1 MSKSRNKSS
10 MFTSAW
16 HLSSLVFCPAILMS
30 FRCHPVTKAFSPA
43 AFSGLHFHH
52 RPVCRYSSITSSTDT
67 SLAPNS
73 DRSIEDIT
81 SKLVVPVS
89 LDDMILMASRA
100 ISDASNAG
108 MTRQI
113 VRMLLPRNPSS
124 QLLGQF
130 YEDDASTT
138 NAWRSQLLV
147 PPDETWQ
154 GGIMQ
159 LYRAAL
165 PTCTQ
170 LLR

>member
-1 MSKSRNKSS
+1 MANIRMKILMHSS
-10 MFTSAW
+10 VRQ
-16 HLSSLVFCPAILMS
+16 LSYRLIGRAILIC
-30 FRCHPVTKAFSPA
+30 FLCHPGSNAFSSFV
-43 AFSGLHFHH
+43 FSGIPCH
-52 RPVCRYSSITSSTDT
+52 RSSCLSSSITSSPDT
-67 SLAPNS
+67 NLGHEMGLTI
-73 DRSIEDIT
+73 DDIT
-81 SKLVVPVS
+81 SKLAVPVS
-89 LDDMILMASRA
+89 VEDMILMASRA

-108 MTRQI
+108 ITRQI
-113 VRMLLPRNPSS
+113 VRILLPRNPSS
-124 QLLGQF
+124 QLFGQF

-138 NAWRSQLLV
+138 DVWRSQILV

>member
-1 MSKSRNKSS
+1 MC
-10 MFTSAW
+10 TSAW
-16 HLSSLVFCPAILMS
+16 YLSSLVFCPAILLS

-43 AFSGLHFHH
+43 AFSGLRFH
-52 RPVCRYSSITSSTDT
+52 RTACRYSSITSSPDT
-67 SLAPNS
+67 SLAPES
-73 DRSIEDIT
+73 GLSIDDIT
-81 SKLVVPVS
+81 SKLAVPVS
-89 LDDMILMASRA
+89 LEDMILMASRA

-124 QLLGQF
+124 QLFGQF